1 MDIGNSGTIRALIE
15 AHLGMMNNIFDSLHS
30 LSIAMSTEDF
40 GPSHKKCME
49 DIGGASM
56 DVVTATSALLIK
68 AAEFSGDGEI
78 DDKEKKELSALKQSA
93 TAKVKTLAIKFDA
106 TRKKFGKGIS
116 EELLSESFFVFVLS
130 AYARKVGEYTDKLCD
145 DPPKGAGFG
154 AAFIGGVKATFTP
167 ANPYY
172 GRFVLRYFA
181 GLTLCM
187 IYSVTMDNFGGA
199 CAITAV
205 FLMNTNVG
213 PDMMSILNVLLAV
226 VVGAV
231 VGAVVFSYSCMGGQG
246 HIVLPIVTFIY
257 LFCTLLVAFGGS
269 TFALIGLLMAA
280 LSPFSMMKNCPGGTV
295 DDAAAAVGLWIG
307 IRGCI
312 IAMVIMAV
320 CELASVPG
328 EQAKMARDGW
338 NKAMQSIQQAFT
350 DLWAEKD
357 PSEALASVPG
367 NLGSAAT
374 FNKGAILEPRF
385 DRCKWKDAYLT
396 DLIGIATKLR
406 LDVLTIRAGLE
417 GNDGETGD
425 TMTKLNQVPAFKKIQ
440 EDLNRTLED
449 AREIAFLL
457 LEHEK
462 GDFHGL
468 DKLDTLEGIDELEDL
483 APAIEHAN
491 KVVALPAQPAD
502 SMEED
507 V

>member
-1 MDIGNSGTIRALIE
+1 MDIGNSGTVRALHS
-15 AHLGMMNNIFDSLHS
+15 AHLDMMNNIFDSLHS

-68 AAEFSGDGEI
+68 AAEFSGDGSI
-78 DDKEKKELSALKQSA
+78 DDGEKKQLRELKESAK
-93 TAKVKTLAIKFDA
+93 AKVKTLAIKFDA

-116 EELLSESFFVFVLS
+116 DELLSESFFVFVLS

-172 GRFVLRYFA
+172 GRFVLRYFV

-246 HIVLPIVTFIY
+246 HIVLPIVTFIFV
-257 LFCTLLVAFGGS
+257 LH
-269 TFALIGLLMAA
+269 
-280 LSPFSMMKNCPGGTV
+280 
-295 DDAAAAVGLWIG
+295 
-307 IRGCI
+307 
-312 IAMVIMAV
+312 
-320 CELASVPG
+320 LASC
-328 EQAKMARDGW
+328 
-338 NKAMQSIQQAFT
+338 
-350 DLWAEKD
+350 LWWIHFCPD
-357 PSEALASVPG
+357 
-367 NLGSAAT
+367 
-374 FNKGAILEPRF
+374 
-385 DRCKWKDAYLT
+385 W
-396 DLIGIATKLR
+396 IA
-406 LDVLTIRAGLE
+406 
-417 GNDGETGD
+417 
-425 TMTKLNQVPAFKKIQ
+425 
-440 EDLNRTLED
+440 
-449 AREIAFLL
+449 
-457 LEHEK
+457 
-462 GDFHGL
+462 HGR
-468 DKLDTLEGIDELEDL
+468 
-483 APAIEHAN
+483 
-491 KVVALPAQPAD
+491 
-502 SMEED
+502 
-507 V
+507 